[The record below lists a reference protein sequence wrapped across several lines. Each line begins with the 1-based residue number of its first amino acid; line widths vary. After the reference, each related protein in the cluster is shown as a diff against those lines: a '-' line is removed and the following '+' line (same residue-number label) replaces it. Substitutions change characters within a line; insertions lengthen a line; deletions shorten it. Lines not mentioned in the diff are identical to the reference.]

1 MIDTNAIRSKILLLA
16 LQGKLTEQLAE
27 DGNAQEL
34 YDDIQKDKCVLLQQG
49 KIKKEKPLPPITEK
63 ELPFEI
69 PENWKW
75 IRWGEL
81 SESIQ
86 YGYNAPAKSEGKIKM
101 VRISDIQD
109 GKVMWNEVPY
119 CDIADSEIDQY
130 ILKKN
135 DILFARTGGTVGKS
149 YIVSEI
155 SEKAVFAGY
164 LIRTSYSVKLC
175 AQYMKYFMESSLY
188 WRQLQNGTI
197 ATAKVYPLS
206 RTN

>member
-34 YDDIQKDKCVLLQQG
+34 YDDIQKDKCVLLQHG

-63 ELPFEI
+63 ELQFEI

-101 VRISDIQD
+101 VRISDI
-109 GKVMWNEVPY
+109 
-119 CDIADSEIDQY
+119 
-130 ILKKN
+130 
-135 DILFARTGGTVGKS
+135 
-149 YIVSEI
+149 
-155 SEKAVFAGY
+155 
-164 LIRTSYSVKLC
+164 
-175 AQYMKYFMESSLY
+175 
-188 WRQLQNGTI
+188 
-197 ATAKVYPLS
+197 
-206 RTN
+206 

>member
-1 MIDTNAIRSKILLLA
+1 MIGTNAIRSKILLLA

-49 KIKKEKPLPPITEK
+49 KIKKEKHLPPITEK

-81 SESIQ
+81 PESIQ
-86 YGYNAPAKSEGKIKM
+86 YGYNAPAKSEIKM
-101 VRISDIQD
+101 VRISDTQD

-135 DILFARTGGTVGKS
+135 DILFARTGSTVGKS

-155 SEKAVFAGY
+155 SEKAV
-164 LIRTSYSVKLC
+164 
-175 AQYMKYFMESSLY
+175 
-188 WRQLQNGTI
+188 LQDT
-197 ATAKVYPLS
+197 
-206 RTN
+206 